1 MRLPA
6 VVAALVAAV
15 TASVLVA
22 VTIGPADLT
31 MVESWRV
38 ALDHL
43 GGPSADMTVMR
54 DHIVWDLRF
63 PRVIGSAVVGAG
75 LALVGALM
83 QTLTRNPMADPYLL
97 GISSGGSLGAVVVIV
112 AGVGGGIY
120 AISVGAFAGALGAF
134 VLVLMVANRRG
145 RLEPT
150 RMVLA
155 GIAIGQI
162 ALAITSFIILWVADP
177 HATQEVS
184 FWMSGSM
191 SIVRWPIT
199 LLGAAVL
206 VAVGGVA
213 LVFCRPLDALSFGEH
228 AAASLG
234 VNVDRMCWTLLVASA
249 LLTGT
254 IVAMSGTIGFV
265 GLIIPHAARFIV
277 GSRHHR
283 VLPIA
288 ALVGAIFMIWVDTIA
303 RTLFEPRELPVGV
316 ITAIVG
322 VPAFIALMRGQ
333 RHVAGLGLA

>member
-1 MRLPA
+1 MRLP
-6 VVAALVAAV
+6 VVIAALVAAMA
-15 TASVLVA
+15 ASVLVA

-31 MVESWRV
+31 MVDVWRV

-43 GGPSADMTVMR
+43 GGPPADVTVMR
-54 DHIVWDLRF
+54 DHIVWDLRY

-75 LALVGALM
+75 LAVVGALM

-97 GISSGGSLGAVVVIV
+97 GISSGGSLGAVLVIV
-112 AGVGGGIY
+112 AGIGGGIY
-120 AISVGAFAGALGAF
+120 AISIGAFAGALGAF
-134 VLVLMVANRRG
+134 VLVLLVANRRG

-155 GIAIGQI
+155 GIAIGQV
-162 ALAITSFIILWVADP
+162 ALAVTSLIILWVANP
-177 HATQEVS
+177 HATQEIS

-191 SIVRWPIT
+191 AIVRWPIT
-199 LLGAAVL
+199 LLGAVVL
-206 VAVGGVA
+206 VAVGGIA
-213 LVFCRPLDALSFGEH
+213 LVFCRPLDALAFGEH

-234 VNVDRMCWTLLVASA
+234 VNIDRMRWTLLVASA

-265 GLIIPHAARFIV
+265 GLIIPHAARFLV
-277 GSRHHR
+277 GARHHR

-288 ALVGAIFMIWVDTIA
+288 ALVGATFMIWVDTIA
-303 RTLFEPRELPVGV
+303 RTAFDPRELPVGV
-316 ITAIVG
+316 ITAIAG

-333 RHVAGLGLA
+333 RRTAEL

>member
-6 VVAALVAAV
+6 AIAALVAAMA
-15 TASVLVA
+15 ASVLVA
-22 VTIGPADLT
+22 VTIGPADFT
-31 MVESWRV
+31 VVEVWRI
-38 ALDHL
+38 AFDHV
-43 GGPSADMTVMR
+43 GGPAAGVTVMR

-75 LALVGALM
+75 LAVVGAVT

-97 GISSGGSLGAVVVIV
+97 GISSGGSLGAVLVIV

-120 AISVGAFAGALGAF
+120 AISVGAFLGALGAF
-134 VLVLMVANRRG
+134 VLVLLVANRRG
-145 RLEPT
+145 HIEPT
-150 RMVLA
+150 RMVLS

-162 ALAITSFIILWVADP
+162 TLAVTSFVIIWVADP

-199 LLGAAVL
+199 LLGAGVL
-206 VAVGGVA
+206 VVVGGIA
-213 LVFCRPLDALSFGEH
+213 LVFCRPLDALAFGEH

-234 VNVDRMCWTLLVASA
+234 VDVDRMRWILLVACA

-265 GLIIPHAARFIV
+265 GLIVPHAARFVV
-277 GSRHHR
+277 GARHHR
-283 VLPIA
+283 LLPIS
-288 ALVGAIFMIWVDTIA
+288 ALVGAIFLVWVDTVA
-303 RTLFEPRELPVGV
+303 RTLFDPREVPVGI

-322 VPAFIALMRGQ
+322 VPAFVALLRGQ
-333 RHVAGLGLA
+333 RRVAALVP